1 MKTWLPPLLGLCV
14 VSSCFA
20 AVGESKV
27 EVEKRYGQPV
37 ISIPLAA
44 PFKGVTVMNYE
55 FKGMYVAVAFLDG
68 KVVQEH
74 YMKRDEAA
82 AFTKEEVTELLGAH
96 GQGKSW
102 LEKSESTTAPQFT
115 ATNGPFRRL
124 LLLWIARAANSFP
137 VPLSPRTSA
146 GASVGAIREM
156 DSNTFFIRGFSPT
169 MPCPRLTSCES

>member
-96 GQGKSW
+96 GQGKNW
-102 LEKSESTTAPQFT
+102 VVKSEPEAARQMWLLEDKTLLADLQPAPRSSLDVSSTAYLMRIMEEH
-115 ATNGPFRRL
+115 NK
-124 LLLWIARAANSFP
+124 
-137 VPLSPRTSA
+137 
-146 GASVGAIREM
+146 RE
-156 DSNTFFIRGFSPT
+156 
-169 MPCPRLTSCES
+169 

>member
-1 MKTWLPPLLGLCV
+1 MKTWFLPLAGLFAA
-14 VSSCFA
+14 SSTFA
-20 AVGESKV
+20 AVGETKG

-82 AFTKEEVTELLGAH
+82 KFTKEEVTELLGAH

-102 LEKSESTTAPQFT
+102 VVKSEPEAARQMWLLEDKTLLADLQPAPRSSLDVSSTAYLMRIMEEH
-115 ATNGPFRRL
+115 NK
-124 LLLWIARAANSFP
+124 
-137 VPLSPRTSA
+137 
-146 GASVGAIREM
+146 RE
-156 DSNTFFIRGFSPT
+156 
-169 MPCPRLTSCES
+169 